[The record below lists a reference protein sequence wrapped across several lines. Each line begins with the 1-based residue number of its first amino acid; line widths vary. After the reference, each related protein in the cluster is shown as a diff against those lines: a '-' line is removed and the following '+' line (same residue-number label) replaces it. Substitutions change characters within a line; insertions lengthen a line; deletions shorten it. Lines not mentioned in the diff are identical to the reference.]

1 MGNTYNR
8 VYIRCCKYG
17 ENRYC
22 EKCANKKLCA
32 SKHTGLL
39 NSCLGKLCLHPYLVV
54 PLRSTRVT
62 LISTRVSAH
71 CQAIL
76 LLMYS
81 ELCKIH
87 IITSP
92 ITSIIAQSQ
101 PSKLDRFQLADANFP
116 VLPDLG
122 DKLSGQLR
130 FCSLNSDGISTILN
144 DAFIHYIHLV
154 SLSLSGNPIK
164 SLNSS
169 MMNGLRHLKQL
180 YLDNTHVSPLPEVDE
195 WASEL
200 IKLSV
205 SSLGLTELSIAIL
218 VNLPILKIL
227 QIRDNNLTTMPDKQY
242 FVNLDSMVSIDIK
255 QNQLVCD
262 QRLCWLK
269 VILKFTRLLWP
280 SI

>member
-1 MGNTYNR
+1 MLLGIVIYLDLISPYLSCSDDGVVFLKGQNITSIPN
-8 VYIRCCKYG
+8 
-17 ENRYC
+17 N
-22 EKCANKKLCA
+22 
-32 SKHTGLL
+32 L
-39 NSCLGKLCLHPYLVV
+39 NSSLTYLHI
-54 PLRSTRVT
+54 RDTQITT
-62 LISTRVSAH
+62 LDLE
-71 CQAIL
+71 Q

-81 ELCKIH
+81 ELCKMY
-87 IITSP
+87 IIASP
-92 ITSIIAQSQ
+92 VTSIIGQSQ

-130 FCSLNSDGISTILN
+130 FCSLNSDGISTIPN

-169 MMNGLRHLKQL
+169 MMNGLRHLQQL
-180 YLDNTHVSPLPEVDE
+180 YLDNTHVSPLPEVYE
-195 WASEL
+195 WAPEL

-205 SSLGLTELSIAIL
+205 CSLGLTELPIAIL
-218 VNLPILKIL
+218 VNLPMLKIL

-242 FVNLDSMVSIDIK
+242 FVNLDSMISIDIK

-269 VILKFTRLLWP
+269 VILKFTRLLCP